1 MLNLFPRRS
10 FLGPA
15 TLTRI
20 CSLVLLSSAVSLAQ
34 APYELV
40 DPHIGTSHEG
50 QTTPAVGEPFAM
62 SNWIPE
68 TRSTEKKCIAPYY
81 FADAKLTGFR
91 ASHWMSGSCTQDY
104 GSVTLMPTTGELRPQ
119 PDSRAAAFSHA
130 GEVAEPAYYSVK
142 LPVYDETVEM
152 TGGVR
157 AGMLHVTYSKAGT
170 ANLII
175 EPNARMKDGWIKVDL
190 ARHEIIGYN
199 PVYRIYQGNGKPAGF
214 SGYFVI
220 QFNYAADSA
229 GTWCDHKISSTPELK
244 GEGKCEHMG
253 AYLRFNLSAPRT
265 LLFKAG
271 TSFTSIEAA
280 RRNLEQEIPAW
291 DFAALRAKT
300 TSTWTSVMNG
310 IAIQG
315 GTPAE
320 RRTFY
325 TALYHAMML
334 PRTFSDADGAY
345 PRFAGN
351 SRTEKI
357 ANGAYYDDFSL
368 WDIYRAQLPLLTI
381 LEPVRVQQ
389 MMQSLVLKG
398 EQGGYLPIFPSWNSY
413 TSEMIGDHTGVAI
426 TDAYMKGLRNF
437 DLASAWWLIRQNAF
451 DAPPYELY
459 KDGLGRR
466 ALKSYTKYGYIP
478 LEDPVAEAFHQ
489 KEQVSRTLE
498 YAFDDAMIAR
508 LGSALGHAD
517 DAATLQK
524 RSANWKNIIDPE
536 TKFAR
541 GRHEDGSW
549 VTPFDPKEHA
559 AFVTESNSWQYTF
572 YVPHDVPGLID
583 ALGGKASFVG
593 KLDGLFANNLYDPG
607 NEPGHHIAYLY
618 DDAGAAWKAQ
628 QQIASLMKVYNDTAD
643 GLPGNDDTGQMS
655 AWWIFSALGF
665 YPVAPG
671 IPEYWIGTPLFP
683 SATLHLLGGKTFTVV
698 AKNVSPQNI
707 YIQSAQLNG
716 KPLATPR
723 VSHDAIVHG
732 GTLTFTMG
740 PQPNRS
746 LWAGTMH

>member
-1 MLNLFPRRS
+1 MVSFFARRS
-10 FLGPA
+10 SLKSA
-15 TLTRI
+15 TASRI
-20 CSLVLLSSAVSLAQ
+20 SLLLLLSATVSLAQ
-34 APYELV
+34 APYALV
-40 DPHIGTSHEG
+40 DPHIGTSHDG

-62 SNWIPE
+62 TNWIPE
-68 TRSTEKKCIAPYY
+68 TRSTEKKCVAPYY
-81 FADAKLTGFR
+81 FADTKLTGFR

-104 GSVTLMPTTGELRPQ
+104 GSVTLMPTTGELSVQ

-130 GEVAEPAYYSVK
+130 DEVAQPAFYSIK
-142 LPVYDETVEM
+142 LPSYDETVEM
-152 TGGVR
+152 ASAAR
-157 AGMLHVTYSKAGT
+157 AGMLRVTYSKAGT

-175 EPNARMKDGWIKVDL
+175 EPNARMKDGWVNVDL
-190 ARHEIIGYN
+190 AHKEITGYN

-220 QFNYAADSA
+220 RFNDAPTSS
-229 GTWCDHKISSTPELK
+229 GTWCDASITTEPELK
-244 GEGKCEHMG
+244 GKGCEHMG
-253 AYLRFNLSAPRT
+253 AYLRFTLASPRT
-265 LLFKAG
+265 LLFKTG

-280 RRNLEQEIPAW
+280 RRNLEAEIPAW

-300 TSTWTSVMNG
+300 AGVWDKALNA
-310 IAIQG
+310 IAIDG

-334 PRTFSDADGAY
+334 PRTFSDADGSY

-351 SRTEKI
+351 SSTEKI
-357 ANGAYYDDFSL
+357 AHGAYYDDFSL

-381 LEPVRVQQ
+381 LEPARVEQ

-437 DLASAWWLIRQNAF
+437 DLSSAWKLIRQNAF
-451 DAPPYELY
+451 DTPPYDQY

-466 ALKSYTKYGYIP
+466 ALTSYTKYGYIP
-478 LEDPVAEAFHQ
+478 LEDPVKEAFHQ
-489 KEQVSRTLE
+489 NEQVSRTLE

-508 LGSALGHAD
+508 LGSALGHPD
-517 DAATLQK
+517 DAAALRK
-524 RSANWKNIIDPE
+524 RSSNWKNIIDPE

-541 GRHEDGSW
+541 GRHQDGSW
-549 VTPFDPKEHA
+549 VIPFDPKEHA
-559 AFVTESNSWQYTF
+559 PFVTESNSWQYTF
-572 YVPHDVPGLID
+572 YVPHDVPGLIT
-583 ALGGKASFVG
+583 ALGGRASFIE
-593 KLDGLFANNLYDPG
+593 KLDGLFKNNLYDPG

-618 DDAGAAWKAQ
+618 DGAGAAWKAQ
-628 QQIASLMKVYNDTAD
+628 QQIASLIKVYNDTPD
-643 GLPGNDDTGQMS
+643 GLPGNDDAGQMS

-683 SATLHLLGGKTFTVV
+683 SATLHLPSGKNFTVT

-707 YIQSAQLNG
+707 YVQSAELNG
-716 KPLATPR
+716 KPLTTPR
-723 VSHDAIVHG
+723 VSHAAIISG

-740 PQPNRS
+740 PEPNHA
-746 LWAGTMH
+746 LWPGETP